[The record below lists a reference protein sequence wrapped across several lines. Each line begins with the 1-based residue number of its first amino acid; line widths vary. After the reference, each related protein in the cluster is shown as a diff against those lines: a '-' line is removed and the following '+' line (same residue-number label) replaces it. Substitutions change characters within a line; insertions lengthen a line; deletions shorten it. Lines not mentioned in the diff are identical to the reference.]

1 MNSRW
6 IWNSHQRHKFL
17 RAEGHFGNLSLGN
30 GTTRGFQDVFLTA
43 DATFRQNTCK
53 TGNNAIKMS
62 LAFQDIAQ
70 FERFTGLNMLE
81 DVFNVIQNPETD
93 ALQFYSMVLNYFLL
107 AVMEGWLT
115 SQQFWLATG
124 LY

>member
-1 MNSRW
+1 
-6 IWNSHQRHKFL
+6 
-17 RAEGHFGNLSLGN
+17 
-30 GTTRGFQDVFLTA
+30 
-43 DATFRQNTCK
+43 
-53 TGNNAIKMS
+53 MS